1 MQFLGFLNFQRFI
14 EKPAETEFQVTVVL
28 TAILVKT
35 LRAAESNSLDLI
47 QQVIVLFDKMTPL
60 GLAWRSS
67 CAVDL
72 PKNGPTPLGF

>member
-14 EKPAETEFQVTVVL
+14 EKLAETEFQVTVVL

-47 QQVIVLFDKMTPL
+47 QQVIVLI
-60 GLAWRSS
+60 
-67 CAVDL
+67 
-72 PKNGPTPLGF
+72 

>member
-35 LRAAESNSLDLI
+35 LRAESNSLDLI

-60 GLAWRSS
+60 GLAWRLS

-72 PKNGPTPLGF
+72 PKNGPTTLGF